1 MGVTLIGPEDQTG
14 GSGSGLTN
22 AELRAAPV
30 PMEDTTTGNLLDRI
44 LQMIMAPLGY
54 DKSLTRYRG
63 TVVVETL
70 PTLGTVSN
78 QTNIGGF
85 NADAVVRAQI
95 NTAWNL
101 NVRARIT

>member
-1 MGVTLIGPEDQTG
+1 MGVSIVSPEDQTG

-70 PTLGTVSN
+70 PTLTVSN